1 MSYLEIIKK
10 ALNGRSVNAAA
21 KAWGINQMTLNR
33 YAKGERLPDYTA
45 AKIIANEAGVSA
57 GEMLETLADEEGK
70 RRSKLEKVSAS
81 FNALLRIANT
91 CRYIFPQVA

>member
-1 MSYLEIIKK
+1 MSYLEIMKK

-45 AKIIANEAGVSA
+45 AKIIADEAGVST
-57 GEMLETLADEEGK
+57 GEMLETLAEEEGK
-70 RRSKLEKVSAS
+70 RRSKLAKISAS
-81 FNALLRIANT
+81 FNALLRVANA
-91 CRYIFPQVA
+91 CRITFSQVA